1 MSRKVL
7 IGIGLATATWSCG
20 LTDPGACTTSI
31 EPGIVVTIQDAID
44 RTPLAE
50 TAIGN
55 VYDGTYVGPL
65 VPNGFLGD
73 GTMISRKA
81 ADERPGRYTVVVTH
95 PGYREWRV
103 ENVVV
108 RAGACHVGTVNLVAA
123 LVPE

>member
-1 MSRKVL
+1 MLLRML
-7 IGIGLATATWSCG
+7 IAVSLAATSWSCG

-31 EPGIVVTIQDAID
+31 EPGIVVTIRDAID
-44 RTPLAE
+44 GTPLAE
-50 TAIGN
+50 TASGN

-65 VPNGFLGD
+65 VPYGFLGD

-81 ADERPGRYTVVVTH
+81 ADERPGRYTVAVTH

-108 RAGACHVGTVNLVAA
+108 RAGECHVRTVDLLAE
-123 LVPE
+123 LQR